1 MVMFTTKYARQTS
14 QFSWPFY
21 QSTSKKSSWAKKR
34 KKRSWPIEKRNGAV
48 KKEGPVTPEKKR
60 PVTSMM
66 RWLQTIAGNRVFWGH
81 SGRTFK
87 GLQRFSVDGPITAFN
102 GKNVFTYGKV
112 R

>member
-1 MVMFTTKYARQTS
+1 MRDKRASSLGHFIS
-14 QFSWPFY
+14 QLRKRVHG
-21 QSTSKKSSWAKKR
+21 QRKKKALMAHREEERGGKKR
-34 KKRSWPIEKRNGAV
+34 
-48 KKEGPVTPEKKR
+48 GPLRQRKR